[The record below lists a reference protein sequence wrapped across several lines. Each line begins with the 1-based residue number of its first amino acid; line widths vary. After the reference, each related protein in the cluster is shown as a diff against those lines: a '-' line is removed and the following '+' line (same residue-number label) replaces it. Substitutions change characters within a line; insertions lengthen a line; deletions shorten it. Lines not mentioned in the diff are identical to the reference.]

1 MKKLFVIIAT
11 VVLLPGISI
20 ADSMFLVDQGASGTG
35 KAGMQADSV
44 RDASALYY
52 NPAALSLV
60 RTTDFEAT
68 VAFHF
73 PSLSYSTESSN
84 QYDASKNVLLPGS
97 MFFTL
102 PVGQKMTLGIGLTT
116 PADVKNNWRDDFP
129 GRFAASRYQLMT
141 NAISVGAGYQ
151 LSSRFRVGFSVD
163 YNTTSLKFQNYLI
176 APYYNYLGG
185 QENELLGFYETVG
198 AVDESDT
205 GIGYTAGM
213 SWNVFQKWSVSIV
226 YKSEVDFEFTDMPVT
241 FSQHSLLNVP
251 NAVEAF
257 NREFGADGATMN
269 SIFQMPTSATIGI
282 SYHPSNR
289 WIIEA
294 DFATYMF
301 SDLDVPF
308 FDYVNAPGSAV
319 DRGMTQKWSDMN
331 VYGFSLDYTATKK
344 IRIMGGMRYAS
355 DTIPYNDM
363 SPAMPSSEKFW
374 ISLGLSYLDKGNGW
388 SLALQFKSYRDHAVT
403 GQEYQVN
410 PLEPG
415 YLEHLDTSGLYDLN
429 ETGFAITYHHRF

>member
-1 MKKLFVIIAT
+1 MKKLFIIIAT
-11 VVLLPGISI
+11 ILLLPGISR
-20 ADSMFLVDQGASGTG
+20 ADSMFLVDQGASGTAR
-35 KAGMQADSV
+35 AGMQVDSV
-44 RDASALYY
+44 RDGSALFY

-60 RTTDFEAT
+60 RNVDFEAT
-68 VAFHF
+68 MSFHF

-84 QYDASKNVLLPGS
+84 KYNASKNVLIPGS

-102 PVGQKMTLGIGLTT
+102 PVGEKMTMGFGVTT
-116 PADVKNNWRDDFP
+116 PTNIKNSWGDDFP

-141 NAISVGAGYQ
+141 NTISIGAGYQ
-151 LSSRFRVGFSVD
+151 LGSRFRIGASMD
-163 YNTTSLKFQNYLI
+163 YNTTSMKFQNALI
-176 APYYNYLGG
+176 APYYNFLGG
-185 QENELLGFYETVG
+185 EDNEILGFYETAG

-205 GIGYTAGM
+205 GTGFTVGM
-213 SWNVFQKWSVSIV
+213 SWNVLKKWSVSAV
-226 YKSEVDFEFTDMPVT
+226 YKSQVDYEFSDMPVI

-257 NREFGADGATMN
+257 NREFGGADATLN
-269 SIFQMPTSATIGI
+269 SAFQMPASATIGI

-289 WIIEA
+289 WIIEV
-294 DFATYMF
+294 DIATYMF
-301 SDLDVPF
+301 SDLEVPF
-308 FDYVNAPGSAV
+308 FDYVNAPDSAV
-319 DRGMTQKWSDMN
+319 DRGMTQKWSDMD
-331 VYGFSLDYTATKK
+331 VFGFSLDYTATKK

-355 DTIPYNDM
+355 DTIPYDDM

-374 ISLGLSYLDKGNGW
+374 ISLGVSYLDEGNGW
-388 SLALQFKSYRDHAVT
+388 SLALQFKSYRDHEVT
-403 GQEYQVN
+403 GQEYQIS